1 MAKRTQSR
9 KNAAAPRADGRLI
22 AIRAQDDGKL
32 IEKFV
37 IVTSAPTIVRM
48 AAQWGY
54 GLKSADAAV
63 VDAASEIPWEY
74 LLSAAT
80 QSLGR
85 FESLLVTRCLS
96 NNSMVAPTKPKNVLF
111 VESSPGRIEY
121 DFDDEEKRLRAAVK
135 LEENAKSGKGDGL
148 TFSKTDPITKL
159 RGLLGKQAWD
169 VVHITGVDTHQ
180 AAWLV
185 EDFYATLAERNTKV
199 VHSTSAGKSSDVVDS
214 TPAEKTSKVVGS
226 TPAERISKVINSTP
240 AERISRVI
248 DGNRLQDG
256 MILRGDSYSEFPV
269 RYDELAD
276 FVLESKKPPGVVSLN
291 LYYSGARTARELVKQ
306 GVYAALGFLDE
317 INDEFAEL
325 FFQALVPRQ

>member
-9 KNAAAPRADGRLI
+9 KSAAAPRADGRLI

-54 GLKSADAAV
+54 ILRVRARWAGDPYMRDNFGIRAIDDLEKLGIGRKDLQELASVEHIEVELCAEGLKSADAAV

-85 FESLLVTRCLS
+85 FESLLVTRCLP

-121 DFDDEEKRLRAAVK
+121 DFDDEEARLRAAVN
-135 LEENAKSGKGDGL
+135 LREDAKHGRGDGL
-148 TFSKTDPITKL
+148 TFSRTDPITKL
-159 RGLLGKQAWD
+159 RGLLSKNAWE

-185 EDFYATLAERNTKV
+185 EDFYSALAERT
-199 VHSTSAGKSSDVVDS
+199 A
-214 TPAEKTSKVVGS
+214 
-226 TPAERISKVINSTP
+226 KVI
-240 AERISRVI
+240 
-248 DGNRLQDG
+248 DKFDRLR
-256 MILRGDSYSEFPV
+256 MILRGDSNSELPV

-276 FVLESKKPPGVVSLN
+276 FVLESKKPP
-291 LYYSGARTARELVKQ
+291 RCRHPELV
-306 GVYAALGFLDE
+306 
-317 INDEFAEL
+317 L
-325 FFQALVPRQ
+325 FRSPYGP